1 MSVWTAYCNECQRLL
16 YLGES
21 DDHFCPV
28 CSSPVVA
35 TAPEDRNAYLQK
47 RLAKNE
53 VSFRSL
59 NETREKAA
67 TGNGHHRARFV
78 CECTNEDCSKEI
90 ELTLAEYEGVR
101 RDRSRFLVVLGHED
115 ERVEIIVHRNGSY
128 SVVQKTG
135 EARKVVERADPRT

>member
-1 MSVWTAYCNECQRLL
+1 
-16 YLGES
+16 
-21 DDHFCPV
+21 V

-59 NETREKAA
+59 NETIEKAA

-78 CECTNEDCSKEI
+78 CECTNEDCGKEI
-90 ELTLAEYEGVR
+90 ELTLAEYEAVR

-135 EARKVVERADPRT
+135 EACKVVERADPRT